1 MAEHEITERNRQR
14 KTTDVSESGERGSRE
29 SEAWLRTYAALIKRQ
44 GLHFPLTE
52 RRKLSSSLHSSSTF
66 DSDSTLSLRA
76 LLPSTSRTEHSHSS
90 NACDLCRPQLP
101 SLLRRVTVS
110 PFRHTTP
117 ERASDSSSVMT
128 FNLLRANNKACHGS
142 ARRSNVSPWWSS

>member
-1 MAEHEITERNRQR
+1 MFPRAEREGVERA
-14 KTTDVSESGERGSRE
+14 KHDC
-29 SEAWLRTYAALIKRQ
+29 ALS
-44 GLHFPLTE
+44 P
-52 RRKLSSSLHSSSTF
+52 HSSSGKDFIFPSPKDGSFRPRCTQVPL
-66 DSDSTLSLRA
+66 STPIQLSLRA
-76 LLPSTSRTEHSHSS
+76 LLLSTSRTEHSHSS

-142 ARRSNVSPWWSS
+142 ARRSNVSP